1 MKKKVKEELK
11 SKTAGELIAEVA
23 QKNREI
29 LNRRLEIRTGK
40 SKNTDLSRLLDNLAV
55 IKTILQQRLYKET
68 LK

>member
-40 SKNTDLSRLLDNLAV
+40 SKKHRP
-55 IKTILQQRLYKET
+55 
-68 LK
+68 